1 MRPTRSLASAIGDR
15 WVCAD
20 AGQPLFG
27 ALTLAP
33 LAQVFKDGGTKTP
46 TADEVVLV
54 FTPLVAQH
62 LFGDPVGP
70 GGQSCDG
77 FNQPLLLEFPSLEPP
92 RARMN
97 ATREHHVRLTKRL
110 ATTGL
115 HTNRVDACR
124 YGSQDHTGESFHALH
139 VDTWIGGAGI
149 RSAGP
154 ERDHLTNQ

>member
-1 MRPTRSLASAIGDR
+1 M
-15 WVCAD
+15 
-20 AGQPLFG
+20 
-27 ALTLAP
+27 
-33 LAQVFKDGGTKTP
+33 
-46 TADEVVLV
+46 V
-54 FTPLVAQH
+54 FTPIADQH

-115 HTNRVDACR
+115 HTNRADACR
-124 YGSQDHTGESFHALH
+124 YGSQGHTGESFHTLH

-154 ERDHLTNQ
+154 EEIISRTNKQQLCERRKIFAASENLLQGSIQKHFAKNFSPGPRPVFPRQK